1 MTQRIDVLI
10 DDRHHVLEVPGPEEE
25 VMAGVKWGR
34 FDHFFTPAYW
44 FSQVW
49 YQHSSP
55 FSVVYRLGH
64 TLAEEVVACL
74 LGGHGLPAE
83 VGLAAFDRLKSRGF
97 LTASTC
103 EQVEVCAALSEPLI
117 VRGRAVRYR
126 YPKQRSRF
134 VAEAINRLG
143 RESAPLCDD
152 MALRDWLL
160 TFTGIGP
167 KTASWITRNFL
178 DSDNVAILD
187 IHIFRAGLLAGLF
200 RPNETVAKDYT
211 LLENRLVGF
220 SRALGVRLSILDT
233 LMWCQMRDM
242 GPVALNALRNRG
254 YSLAVAA

>member
-1 MTQRIDVLI
+1 MTQRMDALI

-25 VMAGVKWGR
+25 VMSGVKWGR

-49 YQHSSP
+49 YQRSSSS
-55 FSVVYRLGH
+55 SVVYRLGD

-97 LTASTC
+97 LSASAC
-103 EQVEVCAALSEPLI
+103 SQEEVCAALVEPLI
-117 VRGRAVRYR
+117 IRGRPVRYR
-126 YPKQRSRF
+126 YPKQRSQF

-143 RESAPLCDD
+143 RESAPLSDD

-200 RPNETVAKDYT
+200 RPNQTVTKHYS
-211 LLENRLVGF
+211 LLEDRLVGF